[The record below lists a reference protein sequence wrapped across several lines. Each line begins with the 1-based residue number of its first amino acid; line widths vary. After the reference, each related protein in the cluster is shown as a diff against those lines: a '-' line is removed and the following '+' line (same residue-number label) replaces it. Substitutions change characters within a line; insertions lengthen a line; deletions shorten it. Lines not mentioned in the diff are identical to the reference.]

1 MKNNMGN
8 DSSKLLREESI
19 TKLLVQFSIPAI
31 IGMLV
36 NALYN
41 VVDRIFVGQFVGNI
55 GIGAIFVSS
64 PLSLILMAFA
74 MLVGVGGN
82 SLSSIRLGQ
91 GRKEDS
97 DRILS
102 QSLTLSIIL
111 STILMVL
118 GLVFLE
124 PLLVTFGSSKEMLP
138 YAINY
143 TKIIL
148 YGAPLQFIGFAL
160 NNFIRGEGNP
170 KIAMFTMLIGAFTN
184 IILDYVFIKYLDMG
198 IEGAAWATLIGQGLS
213 MIWVLYYFLRGNSL
227 LKVRKEYL
235 KLNFPLIREIFS
247 LGFSPFSMQLAAS
260 MVTMFLNTSLS
271 KYGGDIA
278 VSSMGI
284 INGITMLILMP
295 IFGINQGAQPV
306 IGFNHGANQPDR
318 VKEALFKAMAAAT
331 FIALLGFIMIRTIP
345 EKLFLL
351 FLDKNDNISDILAVG
366 IEGLKYYLLL
376 LPIIGAQIVSTNYF
390 QATGKPRQAAILGL
404 SRQVLIL
411 IPAILILSKMFG
423 LKGVWIATPVSDFGA
438 TLLTLTFLIK
448 DLKSYK

>member
-170 KIAMFTMLIGAFTN
+170 KIAMFTMLIGAFAN
-184 IILDYVFIKYLDMG
+184 IILDYVFINYLDMG

-227 LKVRKEYL
+227 LKIRKEYL
-235 KLNFPLIREIFS
+235 KLDFPLIREIFS